1 MTTDAKVPNSV
12 GWGIEAQVL
21 VGVTVVF
28 VALNVGLGFIFA
40 APETLIAADSLTLQR
55 MALQFLDTGTFV
67 EETRQPLYPLAMA
80 AAIRLGGDGGLSM
93 LIAFQVAVL
102 YATGVI
108 AWAIA
113 RPWLGTGA
121 TIVFALVV
129 LNPNAFGAAHW
140 PLADTL
146 HAFLF
151 TVAIWALLGYAL
163 NGGIWRAGVCGLA
176 LGLAA
181 MTRPETTLLVY
192 LLPIAI
198 PLVHWVAKRPRPIY
212 DGIPA
217 GLLAIV
223 LAFAMAFPW
232 MIHNNAAGN
241 GYSMTG
247 GSKASDS
254 SIGHFAIVEAAR
266 IDSTEDAVRRT
277 LKELEPQIL
286 AEAGLSDATQQDQ
299 RQFLTRHYL
308 GGMLEASPAII
319 LNLYAKAWVAQ
330 FVSGGAQSINLLLRY
345 DINRADKFMNE
356 NGAIQAFLGGLKGE
370 PVAVGITIGA
380 VAFSVLAR
388 MLGLIGLVVVTVR
401 RHWALILVIAA
412 VVAFKAL
419 VHLFFGLSR
428 YRLSVEPMLMILA
441 VFGWQW
447 LRSAW
452 PNRRLRRV

>member
-1 MTTDAKVPNSV
+1 
-12 GWGIEAQVL
+12 
-21 VGVTVVF
+21 
-28 VALNVGLGFIFA
+28 
-40 APETLIAADSLTLQR
+40 
-55 MALQFLDTGTFV
+55 
-67 EETRQPLYPLAMA
+67 
-80 AAIRLGGDGGLSM
+80 
-93 LIAFQVAVL
+93 
-102 YATGVI
+102 
-108 AWAIA
+108 
-113 RPWLGTGA
+113 
-121 TIVFALVV
+121 
-129 LNPNAFGAAHW
+129 
-140 PLADTL
+140 
-146 HAFLF
+146 
-151 TVAIWALLGYAL
+151 
-163 NGGIWRAGVCGLA
+163 
-176 LGLAA
+176 

-217 GLLAIV
+217 GLLATV

-330 FVSGGAQSINLLLRY
+330 FASGGAQSINLLLRY